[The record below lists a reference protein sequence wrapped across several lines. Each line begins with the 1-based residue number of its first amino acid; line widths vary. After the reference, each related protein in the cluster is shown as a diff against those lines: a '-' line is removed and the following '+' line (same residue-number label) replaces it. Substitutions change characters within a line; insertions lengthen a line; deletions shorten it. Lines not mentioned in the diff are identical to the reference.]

1 MKVRDLIN
9 YLEKIPVDQQELLD
23 MELRLKVPCASG
35 VVTQWVGVKTAAL
48 VTDERKHKTSVELV
62 TTYSL

>member
-35 VVTQWVGVKTAAL
+35 VLTQWVGVETATL
-48 VTDERKHKTSVELV
+48 VTDERKHKTAVELV
-62 TTYSL
+62 TTFSL